1 MAKRSTA
8 LCYKAMT
15 YNGRDVHQCFSEN
28 TQIHTSA
35 AKFTCCRTYPT
46 YLFYLKIEQLGPNST
61 ILNFVYFLIL

>member
-35 AKFTCCRTYPT
+35 ANLPVVGLTQHTC
-46 YLFYLKIEQLGPNST
+46 FI
-61 ILNFVYFLIL
+61 